1 MGKQSRRC
9 REMSGCYVIRVVKLE
24 GYVSR
29 FVHEDIN
36 DKYIHSVPD
45 LDRPCSW
52 KFTTNPRMAKRFPT
66 STAAYDYY
74 HRQSIHT
81 PLRADGEPNRPLR
94 AFTVLVK
101 WVE

>member
-9 REMSGCYVIRVVKLE
+9 REMSGGCVICVVKLE
-24 GYVSR
+24 GCDPTGR
-29 FVHEDIN
+29 FVDIN
-36 DKYIHSVPD
+36 GKYIHSVPD
-45 LDRPCSW
+45 VDRPCSW
-52 KFTTNPRMAKRFPT
+52 KFTTNPRMAKRFDT

-101 WVE
+101 WIE